1 MVGGSWFCFVSFE
14 LAFHHPESPTLI
26 LSKARC
32 QRGSQGGVGR
42 VFALQVLHAP
52 LVHSCCQAPGWRW
65 RTPCQ
70 AEGECA
76 GYLSG
81 RCRRW
86 RTCSKFVECR
96 HVAKGVR
103 DIVAGSHSGVLAD
116 LIHSGWPDTTR
127 ERKLRINPHW
137 RRRAHV
143 CTGRP
148 AHVREALAGP
158 QGLAAWHARRQL
170 VSEADLL
177 EDLAPVSFLA
187 EPVAANPVAPS
198 PRVALAVAK
207 RKGRE
212 HSLEDCFAQRFEPS
226 A

>member
-1 MVGGSWFCFVSFE
+1 VHGS
-14 LAFHHPESPTLI
+14 ASP
-26 LSKARC
+26 
-32 QRGSQGGVGR
+32 
-42 VFALQVLHAP
+42 
-52 LVHSCCQAPGWRW
+52 
-65 RTPCQ
+65 
-70 AEGECA
+70 CA
-76 GYLSG
+76 GG
-81 RCRRW
+81 
-86 RTCSKFVECR
+86 
-96 HVAKGVR
+96 
-103 DIVAGSHSGVLAD
+103 
-116 LIHSGWPDTTR
+116 
-127 ERKLRINPHW
+127 
-137 RRRAHV
+137 
-143 CTGRP
+143 
-148 AHVREALAGP
+148 LAGP